1 MLAINLALQELERD
15 GKVLYFADRP
25 DDFSTKLDLLMP
37 SYKIG
42 IDPPLDRLVVV
53 GLASVNQLWD
63 ALEHL
68 PFAFPRLDQELA
80 GDDAAHLESVRASI
94 QEISTPSMIVVDEL
108 TRLYGRQIL
117 PASEPRELN
126 KRLALQLGILA
137 GLTLERGLR
146 TVILSGTRITPITP
160 VATIESTDE
169 DDGEEAAVQD
179 AGFKESPVAHGI
191 IEYYSEIE
199 AWMTW
204 TSHPGER
211 VTWIQ
216 DKSVKQISK
225 PRLLRMNTLFAPRT
239 EQE

>member
-25 DDFSTKLDLLMP
+25 DDFSKKLDLLMP
-37 SYKIG
+37 SLQIG
-42 IDPPLDRLVVV
+42 IDAPLDRLVAV
-53 GLASVNQLWD
+53 GLASVNQLWE

-68 PFAFPRLDQELA
+68 PFAFPRFEQQLASDADELQA
-80 GDDAAHLESVRASI
+80 VRARM
-94 QEISTPSMIVVDEL
+94 QAISAPSMIVVDEL
-108 TRLYGRQIL
+108 TRLYGRQVL
-117 PASEPRELN
+117 PASEPREMN

-137 GLTLERGLR
+137 GLTRERDLR
-146 TVILSGTRITPITP
+146 TVLLSGTRITPITP
-160 VATIESTDE
+160 VAPAESGDE
-169 DDGEEAAVQD
+169 EDGQEATMQD
-179 AGFKESPVAHGI
+179 MGFKESPVAHGI
-191 IEYYSEIE
+191 VEYYSEIE

-216 DKSVKQISK
+216 DKSDTQISK
-225 PRLLRMNTLFAPRT
+225 PRLMTMDKLFAPHT